1 MASDPPVTA
10 GQRLVSLD
18 ALRGFDMFWIVGGGQ
33 IIHAICHKSPNP
45 LLRTLAEQFT
55 HVDWEG
61 FRFYDLIF
69 PLFLFMIGVAIP
81 FSFAK
86 RRARGDSKRQLMRH
100 VVLRVAILIFLG
112 MLVNGNL
119 LSYNIHQFQITY
131 SVLQMLALG
140 YLVAS
145 SILLLDIS
153 LGWQIAVTTG
163 LLLLY
168 WALETFVPLP
178 SSHVVG
184 VYKDQANFGDWLNN
198 FLLGDLQGRWRLGW
212 ILGIMPHAATCMLG
226 TFAGQLLRS
235 SRRPPVKLLALVGL
249 GLFCLAAGWW
259 WGQWFPVIKNRW
271 TSTFALVA
279 GGWSYLLLALF
290 YLIVDVLGWRK
301 WAFPFVVIGTNA
313 IAAYMAYNL
322 FGSAFRQ
329 VAEVFLHG
337 LKPYVGGR
345 YELLAAAGTFAVLW
359 LILFWMYRK
368 QTFIRI

>member
-1 MASDPPVTA
+1 MVTNPPAAA

-33 IIHAICHKSPNP
+33 LVHALCDKSPHP
-45 LLRTLAEQFT
+45 VLRALAEQFT
-55 HVDWEG
+55 HVAWEG

-86 RRARGDSKRQLMRH
+86 RLARGDSKRRLMGH

-119 LSYNIHQFQITY
+119 LSYNVHQFQITY

-145 SILLLDIS
+145 SILLLGVSIR
-153 LGWQIAVTTG
+153 WQVAITAG
-163 LLLLY
+163 MLLLY

-178 SSHVVG
+178 NWHVVG

-212 ILGIMPHAATCMLG
+212 ILGIVPHAATCMLG

-235 SRRPPVKLLALVGL
+235 SRRPRVKLLVLVGL

-259 WGQWFPVIKNRW
+259 WGQWFPIVKERW
-271 TSTFALVA
+271 TSTFALFA

-290 YLIVDVLGWRK
+290 YLLVDVWGWRK

-313 IAAYMAYNL
+313 IAAYMACNL
-322 FGSAFRQ
+322 FNSAFRQ
-329 VAEVFLHG
+329 MAEVFLRG
-337 LKPYVGGR
+337 LKPYLGAG
-345 YELLAAAGTFAVLW
+345 YEPLAVAGTFTVLW

-368 QTFIRI
+368 KTFIRI